1 MAERAYIVEAVRT
14 AGGKRDGRLSL
25 WHPADLGAKVLD
37 ELVTRLDMDPA
48 LVDDVVFGCVDQ
60 VGAQSGNVARNAI
73 LSSSFPESVP
83 GTSVDRQCG
92 SSQQAIHF
100 AIQAVM
106 SGTQDIVIGGGVEVM
121 SMVPIG
127 AAVKDGYD
135 AGHGLP
141 FDSEGMKERYPGV
154 FFSQFTGA
162 ELVAD
167 KWNLSREDL
176 DKFAL
181 ESHQK
186 AAHATES
193 KYFDREILPVEG
205 RNAEGMNDLV
215 MADEGIRFDAS
226 LDKLAGLN
234 PVTEGGVIT
243 AGNASQITDGAA
255 AVMVCNVAG
264 LNKIQANPHQPRKDF
279 NDSKMEELV
288 LSIKEKGILQPIAVR
303 ELKNGNYEIIAGERR
318 YRASKAIGLKSIPAY
333 ILSVEDESE
342 IMEFALIENIQRDDL
357 NPIEESEAYASLKSK
372 YNLSQKEISK
382 KVGKS
387 RSLIANSLRLLK
399 LPSSIKEDIKN
410 NKLSMGHAVSLLG
423 LKSKTQMLAI
433 ANRIIKNKL
442 SVRNTEE
449 IISKINSNAPKSN

>member
-1 MAERAYIVEAVRT
+1 MAEKAYIVEAVRT

-255 AVMVCNVAG
+255 AVMVCNDAG
-264 LNKIQANPHQPRKDF
+264 LNKIQANPRAEIVSISVVGDDPVFMLTGPIPASIQALKTANLTIDDMDLYEVNEAFAPVPLAWAEDLKADR
-279 NDSKMEELV
+279 SKLNV
-288 LSIKEKGILQPIAVR
+288 
-303 ELKNGNYEIIAGERR
+303 NGGAMALGHPLGATGAKRMTTLLHEMERR
-318 YRASKAIGLKSIPAY
+318 ESTYGLQAICEGGGTANATILK
-333 ILSVEDESE
+333 
-342 IMEFALIENIQRDDL
+342 
-357 NPIEESEAYASLKSK
+357 
-372 YNLSQKEISK
+372 
-382 KVGKS
+382 
-387 RSLIANSLRLLK
+387 
-399 LPSSIKEDIKN
+399 
-410 NKLSMGHAVSLLG
+410 
-423 LKSKTQMLAI
+423 
-433 ANRIIKNKL
+433 IIN
-442 SVRNTEE
+442 
-449 IISKINSNAPKSN
+449 

>member
-1 MAERAYIVEAVRT
+1 MAEKAYIVEAVRT

-243 AGNASQITDGAA
+243 AGNASQITDGSA
-255 AVMVCNVAG
+255 AVMVCNDAG
-264 LNKIQANPHQPRKDF
+264 LKKIQANPRAEIVSISVVGDDPVFMLTGPIPASIQALKTANLTIDDMDLYEVNEAFAPVPLAWAEDLKADR
-279 NDSKMEELV
+279 SKLNV
-288 LSIKEKGILQPIAVR
+288 
-303 ELKNGNYEIIAGERR
+303 NGGAMALGHPLGATGAKLMTTLLHEMERR
-318 YRASKAIGLKSIPAY
+318 ESTYGLQAICEG
-333 ILSVEDESE
+333 
-342 IMEFALIENIQRDDL
+342 
-357 NPIEESEAYASLKSK
+357 
-372 YNLSQKEISK
+372 
-382 KVGKS
+382 GGT
-387 RSLIANSLRLLK
+387 AN
-399 LPSSIKEDIKN
+399 
-410 NKLSMGHAVSLLG
+410 A
-423 LKSKTQMLAI
+423 T
-433 ANRIIKNKL
+433 IIK
-442 SVRNTEE
+442 R
-449 IISKINSNAPKSN
+449 I

>member
-1 MAERAYIVEAVRT
+1 MAEKAYIVEAVRT
-14 AGGKRDGRLSL
+14 AGGKRDGKLSL
-25 WHPADLGAKVLD
+25 WHPADLGAKILD
-37 ELVTRLDMDPA
+37 ELVTRLDIDPSM
-48 LVDDVVFGCVDQ
+48 VDDVIFGCVDQ
-60 VGAQSGNVARNAI
+60 VGAQSGNIARNAV

-127 AAVKDGYD
+127 AAVTDGYN

-141 FDSEGMKERYPGV
+141 FDSDGMKARYPGV

-186 AAHATES
+186 AAQATES
-193 KYFDREILPVEG
+193 KFFDKEILPIEG
-205 RNAEGMNDLV
+205 KNAEGINDLV

-226 LDKLAGLN
+226 LDKLAGLKT
-234 PVTEGGVIT
+234 VTEGGVIT

-255 AVMVCNVAG
+255 AVMICNDAG
-264 LNKIQANPHQPRKDF
+264 LKKIQSSPRAEVVSISVVGDDPVFMLTGPIPASKKALETANLTIDDMDLYEVNEAFAPVPLAWADDLKADK
-279 NDSKMEELV
+279 SKLNV
-288 LSIKEKGILQPIAVR
+288 
-303 ELKNGNYEIIAGERR
+303 NGGAMALGHPLGATGAKLMTTLLHEMERR
-318 YRASKAIGLKSIPAY
+318 ESTYGLQAICEG
-333 ILSVEDESE
+333 
-342 IMEFALIENIQRDDL
+342 
-357 NPIEESEAYASLKSK
+357 
-372 YNLSQKEISK
+372 
-382 KVGKS
+382 GGT
-387 RSLIANSLRLLK
+387 AN
-399 LPSSIKEDIKN
+399 
-410 NKLSMGHAVSLLG
+410 A
-423 LKSKTQMLAI
+423 T
-433 ANRIIKNKL
+433 IIKRL
-442 SVRNTEE
+442 
-449 IISKINSNAPKSN
+449 

>member
-1 MAERAYIVEAVRT
+1 MAEKAYIVEAVRT

-127 AAVKDGYD
+127 AAVKDGYE

-167 KWNLSREDL
+167 KWKLSREDL

-186 AAHATES
+186 AANATES
-193 KYFDREILPVEG
+193 KFFDREILPVQG
-205 RNAEGMNDLV
+205 KNAEGMDDLL
-215 MADEGIRFDAS
+215 MTDEGIRFDAS

-234 PVTEGGVIT
+234 PVTDGGVIT

-255 AVMVCNVAG
+255 AVVICNDAG
-264 LNKIQANPHQPRKDF
+264 LNKIQANPRAEIVSISVVGDDPVFMLTGPIPASIKALQTAK
-279 NDSKMEELV
+279 
-288 LSIKEKGILQPIAVR
+288 LSIDDMDLYEVNEAFAPVPLAWAAD
-303 ELKNGNYEIIAGERR
+303 LKANRSKLNVNGGAMALGHPLGATGAKLMTTLLHEMERR
-318 YRASKAIGLKSIPAY
+318 ESTYGLQAICEG
-333 ILSVEDESE
+333 
-342 IMEFALIENIQRDDL
+342 
-357 NPIEESEAYASLKSK
+357 
-372 YNLSQKEISK
+372 
-382 KVGKS
+382 GGT
-387 RSLIANSLRLLK
+387 AN
-399 LPSSIKEDIKN
+399 
-410 NKLSMGHAVSLLG
+410 A
-423 LKSKTQMLAI
+423 T
-433 ANRIIKNKL
+433 IIKRL
-442 SVRNTEE
+442 
-449 IISKINSNAPKSN
+449 A